1 MASWISLDGYRR
13 QWPRIGAV
21 LGMAV
26 GGAIALSSKR
36 MSTPQVLSS
45 ANFMALLVHQYEE
58 YQDPGYG
65 PGQINRVMGRLSP
78 IMRSDNPRNFPL
90 NPHSAM
96 CINTAIAYPVYIA
109 PMMFPKNKTLGMMPA
124 FFGMSQ
130 AALHGIMPKVVLGDW
145 YGPGFLSSA
154 LLHVPIGIAYLTALK
169 VDQGPLTRGDY
180 AKGLAAAA
188 FLFVLGLGMPNV
200 LMRDKNS
207 PYAFTEAQ
215 MGPYGVPQVHSA

>member
-1 MASWISLDGYRR
+1 
-13 QWPRIGAV
+13 
-21 LGMAV
+21 
-26 GGAIALSSKR
+26 
-36 MSTPQVLSS
+36 
-45 ANFMALLVHQYEE
+45 
-58 YQDPGYG
+58 
-65 PGQINRVMGRLSP
+65 
-78 IMRSDNPRNFPL
+78 
-90 NPHSAM
+90 
-96 CINTAIAYPVYIA
+96 
-109 PMMFPKNKTLGMMPA
+109 
-124 FFGMSQ
+124 
-130 AALHGIMPKVVLGDW
+130 LHGIMPKVVLGDW